1 MQGARAR
8 LRWCGAAVAVLL
20 VLSGCGSGRA
30 APGPGDPAGTRDVGV
45 QLFQWTWNAIAR
57 ECTDTIGP
65 AGFAWVLTS
74 PPQEH
79 VTGSAW
85 WTSYQPVSY
94 RVESRLGTR
103 DEYRSMISACHRAG
117 VKVLA
122 DAVINHMTGKDTPG
136 VGWAGSPYSHYDYPG
151 LYSDA
156 AGDFHHCGLT
166 PNDDIVNYKDATQ
179 VRFCELVNLADLATG
194 TAHVRSTIVAYL
206 KDLRSLGIDGF
217 RIDAAKHMPV
227 DDIAA
232 IVAQLPRDTM
242 IVQEVIRGAGE
253 PITPDQYVGNGKVDE
268 FGWAVAVKGLLT
280 GGTASLYRDLGP
292 AWGFVDSADAVV
304 FVDNHDTE
312 RNGTTLSYQQ
322 GERYALA
329 NVLLLASPYG
339 TPEVHS
345 GYAFTSKDAGPVQ
358 DADGRVL
365 DATCAA
371 GVGPTTTYTPGQ
383 WVCQQRWQVV
393 DGMVGWRS
401 AVGDAPMT
409 HWWDDGSDAFAFGRG
424 SRGFVAVDAGSTPL
438 STTLPTGLAPGMYCD
453 VITGA
458 LVDGRCTGT
467 TVTVADDGSA
477 ALAVPAGGAVAIHV
491 GARQGG

>member
-1 MQGARAR
+1 
-8 LRWCGAAVAVLL
+8 
-20 VLSGCGSGRA
+20 
-30 APGPGDPAGTRDVGV
+30 V

-57 ECTDTIGP
+57 ECTDSIGP

-79 VTGSAW
+79 VTGPEW

-103 DEYRSMISACHRAG
+103 DEYRAMIATCHRAG

-122 DAVINHMTGKDTPG
+122 DAVINHMTGKDAPG
-136 VGWAGSPYSHYDYPG
+136 VGWAGSAFSHYDYPG

-156 AGDFHHCGLT
+156 GGDFHHCGLT
-166 PNDDIVNYKDATQ
+166 PNDDIVDYKDATQ

-206 KDLRSLGIDGF
+206 TDLRSLGIDGF

-232 IVAQLPRDTM
+232 IVSQLPRDTM
-242 IVQEVIRGAGE
+242 IEQEVIRGAGE
-253 PITPDQYVGNGKVDE
+253 PITPEQYVGNGRVDE
-268 FGWAVAVKGLLT
+268 FGWGVAVKGLLT

-292 AWGFVDSADAVV
+292 AWGFVDPADAVV

-312 RNGTTLSYQQ
+312 RNGTTLSYRQ
-322 GERYALA
+322 GATYALA

-345 GYAFTSKDAGPVQ
+345 GYAFASKDAGPVQ
-358 DADGRVL
+358 DAHGRVQ

-371 GVGPTTTYTPGQ
+371 GVGPTTRYTPGE

-393 DGMVGWRS
+393 EGMLGWRS
-401 AVGDAPMT
+401 AVGDAPVT
-409 HWWDDGSDAFAFGRG
+409 HWWDDGSDALAFTRG
-424 SRGFVAVDAGSTPL
+424 ARGFVAVDAGTSPVD
-438 STTLPTGLAPGMYCD
+438 TTLPTGLAAGTYCD
-453 VITGA
+453 VIAGA
-458 LVDGRCTGT
+458 LVDGACTGSSI
-467 TVTVADDGSA
+467 TVRADGTA
-477 ALAVPAGGAVAIHV
+477 HLVVPAGGAVAIHV
-491 GARQGG
+491 GARTS

>member
-1 MQGARAR
+1 MRAARAG
-8 LRWCGAAVAVLL
+8 LRWCGAALAVLL
-20 VLSGCGSGRA
+20 LVSGCGPGRA
-30 APGPGDPAGTRDVGV
+30 APGPGDPAGSRDVGV

-57 ECTDTIGP
+57 ECTDSIGP

-79 VTGSAW
+79 VTGPEW

-103 DEYRSMISACHRAG
+103 DEYRAMIATCHRAG

-122 DAVINHMTGKDTPG
+122 DAVINHMTGKDAPG
-136 VGWAGSPYSHYDYPG
+136 VGWAGSAYSHYDYPG

-156 AGDFHHCGLT
+156 GGDFHHCGLT
-166 PNDDIVNYKDATQ
+166 PNDDIVDYTDATQ

-206 KDLRSLGIDGF
+206 TDLRSLGIDGF

-232 IVAQLPRDTM
+232 IVSQLPRDTM
-242 IVQEVIRGAGE
+242 IEQEVIRGAGE
-253 PITPDQYVGNGKVDE
+253 PITPEQYVGNGRVDE
-268 FGWAVAVKGLLT
+268 FGWGVAVKGLLT

-292 AWGFVDSADAVV
+292 AWGFVEPADAVV

-312 RNGTTLSYQQ
+312 RNGTTLSYRQ
-322 GERYALA
+322 GATYALA

-339 TPEVHS
+339 MPEVHS
-345 GYAFTSKDAGPVQ
+345 GYAFASKDAGPVE
-358 DADGRVL
+358 DANGHVQ

-371 GVGPTTTYTPGQ
+371 GVGPTTRYTPGE
-383 WVCQQRWQVV
+383 WVCQHRWQVV

-401 AVGDAPMT
+401 AVGAAPIT
-409 HWWDDGSDAFAFGRG
+409 HWWDDGSDALAFARG
-424 SRGFVAVDAGSTPL
+424 ARGFVAVDAGTSPVD
-438 STTLPTGLAPGMYCD
+438 TTLPTGLAAGTYCD

-458 LVDGRCTGT
+458 LVDGACTGPA
-467 TVTVADDGSA
+467 VTVRADGTA
-477 ALAVPAGGAVAIHV
+477 HLVVPAGGAVAIHV
-491 GARQGG
+491 GARTGG